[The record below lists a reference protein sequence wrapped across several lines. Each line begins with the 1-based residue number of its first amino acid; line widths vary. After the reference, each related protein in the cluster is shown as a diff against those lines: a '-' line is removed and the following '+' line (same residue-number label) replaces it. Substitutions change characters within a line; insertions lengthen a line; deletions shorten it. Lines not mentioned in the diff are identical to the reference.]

1 MKALKG
7 KIPDCASCK
16 PEIFNSNI
24 NVIEI
29 VRKYY
34 PMLVSEY
41 GVDGAGMQLIQ
52 TTEGI
57 NKEEVE
63 KIIYYIMTFQSLI
76 KDKK

>member
-1 MKALKG
+1 
-7 KIPDCASCK
+7 
-16 PEIFNSNI
+16 
-24 NVIEI
+24 
-29 VRKYY
+29 
-34 PMLVSEY
+34 MLVSEY